1 MPGNANAAERGWLRM
16 LIVGLVFTQTL
27 SPAREAAGG
36 QSQSQIPVSAYV
48 VVSSSIT
55 ATVSAAITPPAPSPQ
70 NAPAS
75 PAASQAVAT
84 AGSTS
89 QDTSQAPQSRSQK
102 PSQICAQVVV
112 SCSGRAPMRVS
123 VDDGE
128 SAAEAQECTAAGPQ
142 QAQNTI
148 SLCATGA
155 NGPQESLGLNI
166 EY

>member
-1 MPGNANAAERGWLRM
+1 MPGDANAAERGRLRV
-16 LIVGLVFTQTL
+16 LIIGLVFTQTF
-27 SPAREAAGG
+27 SPAGAAAGG

-55 ATVSAAITPPAPSPQ
+55 ATVSAAIAPSAPPPQ
-70 NAPAS
+70 TAPSSAAASSPAS
-75 PAASQAVAT
+75 
-84 AGSTS
+84 
-89 QDTSQAPQSRSQK
+89 QDASQAPQSRSQK
-102 PSQICAQVVV
+102 PSQICAEVAV
-112 SCSGRAPMRVS
+112 SCSGRAPMRLS

-128 SAAEAQECTAAGPQ
+128 SATEAQECAAAGPQ

-155 NGPQESLGLNI
+155 NGPQDSLGLNI